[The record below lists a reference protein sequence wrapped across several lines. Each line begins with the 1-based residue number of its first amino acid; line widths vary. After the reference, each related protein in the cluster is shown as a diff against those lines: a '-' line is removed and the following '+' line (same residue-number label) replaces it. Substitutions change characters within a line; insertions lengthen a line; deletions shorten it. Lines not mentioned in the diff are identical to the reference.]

1 MKLWVYKNNGALKPA
16 TKEDSEKYNKLAN
29 GKPIMM
35 ERKRIR
41 NPKLHRKYF
50 AFIGKV
56 WENLP
61 EKFDKHWPTK
71 RSFRK
76 AMECYAGHFTET
88 ITLKG
93 ERLIQ
98 PKSIAYGELDD
109 IEFGELYKGVKSVIG
124 KHVLPEIAMETVE
137 QEIAQFYG

>member
-1 MKLWVYKNNGALKPA
+1 MQFWAYKHNGKLQPA
-16 TKEDSEKYNKLAN
+16 TDEDKQKVDKIAVGEPVKL
-29 GKPIMM
+29 KHV
-35 ERKRIR
+35 RVR
-41 NPKLHRKYF
+41 NPRLHRKYF

-61 EKFDKHWPTK
+61 EKFDNHWPTK

-109 IEFGELYKGVKSVIG
+109 IEFGELYKGVREVIG
-124 KHVLPEIAMETVE
+124 KYILPEIEMETVE

>member
-1 MKLWVYKNNGALKPA
+1 MQLWVYKHNGALKPA
-16 TKEDSEKYNKLAN
+16 TKEDSEKYNKLSN
-29 GKPIMM
+29 GKPIMI

-41 NPKLHRKYF
+41 NPKLHKKYF

-61 EKFDKHWPTK
+61 EKFDAHWPTK

-76 AMECYAGHFTET
+76 AMEMYAGHFEET
-88 ITLKG
+88 VSLKG
-93 ERLIQ
+93 ERMLQ

-109 IEFGELYKGVKSVIG
+109 IAFGELYKGVKEVIG
-124 KHVLPEIAMETVE
+124 KHILPELDMEVVE
-137 QEIAQFYG
+137 AEIAGFYG